1 MNVLN
6 HCSSGV
12 IRASRISRISK
23 GLWCWGGMGGAPAHI
38 AFPSGWAEGCD
49 EGALYTGEFLAFCT
63 PFIAWFYG
71 SSHFLFIG
79 GSAMRQAWGGGIS
92 LDLAGEDYSLWVG
105 LGGKSLR
112 SGIVYLSL
120 KILSFYLVC
129 PTLCLFFYR
138 IANIFPKT
146 SLIIFC

>member
-79 GSAMRQAWGGGIS
+79 GSAMRQAWGGNQ
-92 LDLAGEDYSLWVG
+92 
-105 LGGKSLR
+105 LR
-112 SGIVYLSL
+112 SGWGGLFTLGGIGWQVTEKWHCVSKFEDPQLLPCMSHSLSVL
-120 KILSFYLVC
+120 LQDC
-129 PTLCLFFYR
+129 
-138 IANIFPKT
+138 
-146 SLIIFC
+146 